1 MWQLSF
7 LVFIT
12 TKAAPVSL
20 EQVLACLTLVELAVV
35 GHGYGGNYQG
45 HVFLSVVLSV
55 TLPDRHLPQSLT
67 VGTVQIRIGWW
78 LSR

>member
-7 LVFIT
+7 LVIIT

-20 EQVLACLTLVELAVV
+20 ERVLARLTLVELAAV
-35 GHGYGGNYQG
+35 GQGDGGKYQG
-45 HVFLSVVLSV
+45 RVFLSVVLLV
-55 TLPDRHLPQSLT
+55 TPPDRHLPQSLT
-67 VGTVQIRIGWW
+67 VGTVQIWIGWW